1 MAGPGP
7 AAALRRKELF
17 GEERRR
23 FSPECQNLS
32 GFVIYSQ
39 LMVVVSIH
47 IGKSPVSKIFG
58 LDCINF
64 RHNFRE
70 RLNLPISSSLI

>member
-23 FSPECQNLS
+23 FSPECRNLS

-39 LMVVVSIH
+39 LMVVVLKQ
-47 IGKSPVSKIFG
+47 IGKSLVLRIF
-58 LDCINF
+58 
-64 RHNFRE
+64 
-70 RLNLPISSSLI
+70 NLAASIADTNLGGA